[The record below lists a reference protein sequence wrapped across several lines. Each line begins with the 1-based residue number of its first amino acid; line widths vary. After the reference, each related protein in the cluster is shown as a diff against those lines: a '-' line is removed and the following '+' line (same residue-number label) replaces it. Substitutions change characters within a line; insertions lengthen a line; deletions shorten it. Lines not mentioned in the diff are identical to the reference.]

1 MAAAKK
7 QTKKDLEDKIAE
19 LEAKLNQLSDQLTSK
34 PAETKPAEVKPAE
47 TAKPKPT
54 LPKGTAPPPQEAP
67 KPAETTSQPPATVQ
81 DALENAYMTAP
92 TSDFH
97 QYRTKVTGYAPAPN
111 RYFVRG
117 YAPVEIGRAHV

>member
-7 QTKKDLEDKIAE
+7 QTKQDLEAKIAE

-54 LPKGTAPPPQEAP
+54 LPKGSTP
-67 KPAETTSQPPATVQ
+67 KPAEVNQLRQLNQNQLCQKVQ
-81 DALENAYMTAP
+81 
-92 TSDFH
+92 H
-97 QYRTKVTGYAPAPN
+97 QNLQR
-111 RYFVRG
+111 
-117 YAPVEIGRAHV
+117 

>member
-34 PAETKPAEVKPAE
+34 PAEVKPAEAKPAEVKPAE

-54 LPKGTAPPPQEAP
+54 LPKGSTP
-67 KPAETTSQPPATVQ
+67 KPKETPMNIKT
-81 DALENAYMTAP
+81 
-92 TSDFH
+92 
-97 QYRTKVTGYAPAPN
+97 
-111 RYFVRG
+111 
-117 YAPVEIGRAHV
+117 